1 MKLRILFLLAQA
13 VPVVLVL
20 ATAGYGTFG
29 LSRII
34 DLKSVEQSYNS
45 ARYAVMTA
53 SFVNEEAR
61 VDALLANSFYADK
74 AIFDKASADIKKHI
88 SQSTQ
93 AIDTFSE
100 RDLAPDIRA
109 LRTEWL
115 LAVQNFHTVSLAFFD
130 KAGFGTGASLE
141 ALRTIQ
147 KARSAIGAA
156 RYKMTPALEG
166 LVKQAAE
173 RVDTE
178 IAAFRRY
185 LLALCVLT
193 IIVCAASYLYLTR
206 SVVEPIVEIAAVLE
220 QLRAGRTDVRVA
232 VKAGNNEIG
241 VLGAA
246 VVHFMGQTRELEDV
260 HASEREK
267 LASEQGIITRR
278 IAATQA
284 FQRETEEIRL
294 LLSGGVETLASASR
308 DVSELAV
315 VASGRTAD
323 FDDAFTRAS
332 AGVEAISGLTQSLS
346 HSIDDVALRV
356 GECSE
361 SATKA
366 NHQVLDS
373 VARISVLGTEIE
385 RIGSVLETIE
395 TIARQTNLLALNATI
410 EAARAGE
417 AGRGFSVVATEVKEL
432 SSQTARA
439 VSEVHAVI
447 SAIRS
452 TGDDIRESMN
462 GVADQIQAAA
472 QASNDLS
479 ERFAHQSGAVA
490 QLRDQTASV
499 SGTTNE
505 LASRA
510 LELSR
515 TVAGSGTSAQSL
527 NAVTDHMADV
537 ARRLD
542 GSVASYV
549 SSVAA

>member
-1 MKLRILFLLAQA
+1 MKLRILFLLAQV

-34 DLKSVEQSYNS
+34 DLKSVEASYNS

-61 VDALLANSFYADK
+61 VDAFLANSFNADK
-74 AIFDKASADIKKHI
+74 ATVDKASADVKKHI
-88 SQSTQ
+88 SQSSQ
-93 AIDTFSE
+93 AIDSFGE
-100 RDLAPDIRA
+100 RDLPPEVRA

-115 LAVQNFHTVSLAFFD
+115 SAVQNFHKVSLAFFD
-130 KAGFGTGASLE
+130 KAEFGTGASLDG
-141 ALRTIQ
+141 LRAIQ

-173 RVDTE
+173 RVEAE

-185 LLALCVLT
+185 LLALCLLT
-193 IIVCAASYLYLTR
+193 IIVSAASYLYLTR
-206 SVVEPIVEIAAVLE
+206 GVVEPIVKIAEGLE
-220 QLRAGRTDVRVA
+220 QVRAGRTDVHVG
-232 VKAGNNEIG
+232 VKADNNEIG
-241 VLGAA
+241 VLSAA
-246 VVHFMGQTRELEDV
+246 VVHFLGQTRELEGV
-260 HASEREK
+260 HTLEREK
-267 LASEQGIITRR
+267 MASEQGIIAQR

-284 FQRETEEIRL
+284 FQRETEEIRH

-315 VASGRTAD
+315 VASDRTAD

-356 GECSE
+356 GECSQ

-462 GVADQIQAAA
+462 GVADQIQTAA

-479 ERFAHQSGAVA
+479 ERFAHQSSAVA

-499 SGTTNE
+499 SCTTNE

-527 NAVTDHMADV
+527 NAVTEHMADV

-549 SSVAA
+549 GSVAA